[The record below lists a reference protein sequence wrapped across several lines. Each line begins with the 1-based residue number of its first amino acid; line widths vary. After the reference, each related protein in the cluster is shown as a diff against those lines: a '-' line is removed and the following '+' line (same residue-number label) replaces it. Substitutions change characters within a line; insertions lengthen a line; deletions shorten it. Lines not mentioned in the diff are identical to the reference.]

1 MTQSQYNGKLTKFFI
16 FACIKIVIAIAC
28 AITLFLIPVS
38 IMLIMNIFCQYKFL
52 SIAKTNINYFNEN
65 NDGIY
70 HHFLADGSCKYEIRI
85 DDNEKTIY
93 LASGN
98 KEKLYSYNDI
108 TEWSYNIGS
117 QSSTSNTT
125 TVVAG
130 GGVQGA
136 VAGAMAGTFAA
147 AQKLGE
153 INRGN
158 AQAWKN
164 NGFLLKLMIF
174 KIRYGKLNFVMKMYW
189 ILGKRT
195 GMGLFPNASLGCLSS
210 IEC

>member
-28 AITLFLIPVS
+28 AMTLFLTPVS
-38 IMLIMNIFCQYKFL
+38 IMLIMNIFRQYKFL

-130 GGVQGA
+130 GGV
-136 VAGAMAGTFAA
+136 AGAMAGTFAA

-164 NGFLLKLMIF
+164 NGFFIKTNDIQNPVWQIKFCHEDVLDIGEAYWDGVIPQCQSWMLVF
-174 KIRYGKLNFVMKMYW
+174 NRVLN
-189 ILGKRT
+189 
-195 GMGLFPNASLGCLSS
+195 S
-210 IEC
+210 